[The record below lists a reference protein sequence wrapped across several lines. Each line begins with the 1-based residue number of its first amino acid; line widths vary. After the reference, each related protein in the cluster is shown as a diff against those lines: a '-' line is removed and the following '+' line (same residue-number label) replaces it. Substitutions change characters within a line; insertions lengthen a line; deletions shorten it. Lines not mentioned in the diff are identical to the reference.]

1 MNDIIREENQYE
13 EKQEKVKEYI
23 WRGKVKENI

>member
-23 WRGKVKENI
+23 WREKGKE

>member
-13 EKQEKVKEYI
+13 EKQEKVKVYI
-23 WRGKVKENI
+23 WREKGKE